1 MGFNVFTM
9 PQRKVTKKANRKGK
23 RKLNRRGKKK
33 TSGKI
38 KVNRKFFNAL
48 QALRRM
54 KPKEQRMRASNAS
67 KEFVKDVSKVMSQIR
82 TKPHLVATKH
92 RKVLK
97 RYKKPLRQ
105 LVKRNTSLARKRKVL
120 LLRGGILPF
129 LVPIIC
135 ASIAAAGSVGAS
147 AAGAAIMR
155 S

>member
-1 MGFNVFTM
+1 MSR
-9 PQRKVTKKANRKGK
+9 RKVTKKANRKGK
-23 RKLNRRGKKK
+23 RRLNRKGKKRP
-33 TSGKI
+33 TGKI
-38 KVNRKFFNAL
+38 QVKGKFYNAL
-48 QALRRM
+48 QSLRRM
-54 KPKEQRMRASNAS
+54 KAKEQRMRASNAS
-67 KEFVKDVSKVMSQIR
+67 REFIKDVSKVMRQIR
-82 TKPHLVATKH
+82 TKPHLVSNKH
-92 RKVLK
+92 RKILK

-105 LVKRNTSLARKRKVL
+105 LIKRNSSLARQRKVL